1 MTQTIVE
8 ITPTNKAHTTEHKSI
23 SDYSFYGIVNQ
34 IEKELSEGWEINNQ
48 EYPIFT
54 GTLYTVAFKRAKGL
68 QATLAPP
75 SSVKGRIEP
84 ASPANGAVAKAKEG
98 LSKTKEPSVRRK
110 ATLQTKVVAKAP
122 AKDVA
127 KAVLTTPAVV
137 DSAPDKFTYKEI

>member
-8 ITPTNKAHTTEHKSI
+8 TTPVNKAHTTEHKSV

-75 SSVKGRIEP
+75 SSSKASVR
-84 ASPANGAVAKAKEG
+84 ASSPANEG
-98 LSKTKEPSVRRK
+98 LPKTKEPSVRRK
-110 ATLQTKVVAKAP
+110 ATLQTTVVPKGSVKAP
-122 AKDVA
+122 T

-137 DSAPDKFTYKEI
+137 DNAPDKFTYKEI

>member
-8 ITPTNKAHTTEHKSI
+8 TTPTNKAHTTEHKSI
-23 SDYSFYGIVNQ
+23 SDFSFYGIVNQ

-54 GTLYTVAFKRAKGL
+54 GTLYTVAFKRVKGL
-68 QATLAPP
+68 QAALAPP
-75 SSVKGRIEP
+75 SSSK
-84 ASPANGAVAKAKEG
+84 ASVRAARAANEAAVKAKEG